1 MAAPIPEPARSVSLR
16 LAFEP
21 EPSGARAVAVAIRNF
36 LAEHGVPAAELFG
49 YELCTAEA
57 CNNAIEY
64 GEGLGSRRNPVV
76 VAQLTPSQIELRVID
91 HTPGFVLPE
100 RIEPPPPLDERGRG
114 LFLIQTVMDEMR
126 YVRGPRENVLI
137 MLKRRFGAMR
147 WGDGRA
153 EGDPDAAGRRANG
166 TGAQD
171 PVDLSAG
178 HEGARDN
185 LTAASRG

>member
-1 MAAPIPEPARSVSLR
+1 MAAQIPEPARSVSLR

-21 EPSGARAVAVAIRNF
+21 DPNGARAAAAAIRNF

-49 YELCTAEA
+49 YELCVVEA

-64 GEGLGSRRNPVV
+64 GDGLGTRRNPVV
-76 VAQLTPSQIELRVID
+76 VALLTPSQIELRVID

-100 RIEPPPPLDERGRG
+100 RIEPPCSSNERGRG
-114 LFLIQTVMDEMR
+114 LFIIQTVMDEMR

-147 WGDGRA
+147 WGDGSA

-166 TGAQD
+166 TGAPE

-178 HEGARDN
+178 HQGARSN
-185 LTAASRG
+185 LPANARG